1 MAIITRLRNE
11 NKYKGKRVEF
21 GMITIIFNFI

>member
-21 GMITIIFNFI
+21 GMITIIFKFI